1 MYIEL
6 KNINKKFGDFKASDN
21 VSFGIEK
28 GSLIG
33 LLGPSGSGKTT
44 ILRMIAGLE
53 NPDSGEIIIDGKVVN
68 NIHSSQRGIGFVF
81 QSYALFRYMTVYDNI
96 AFGLKVQKADK
107 NYIRERVTELI
118 ELIGLKGLE
127 KRYPSQLSG
136 GQRQRVAFARA
147 LAPNPQLL
155 LLDEPFAAIDA
166 KVRQELRSWLRET
179 ITKLGITSI
188 FVTHDQDE
196 AIEVADK
203 IIITNKGRIEQIGTP
218 LEVYQNP
225 QTAFTASFFG
235 HTSFLEDYTKFSSFD
250 EIPNAEKAIVR
261 PEFVKVA
268 KKDENIIY
276 PASASEGEVT
286 QVAFRGN
293 TTELTIKVNGSTIT
307 ANRGLNHAEVKVG
320 EKVNVFLYRIFVTS
334 GSEAYAD
341 EVDLSNLQRQI
352 IHATSDI
359 GKAKVQSAKETMEAI
374 NPDVTVKTYRIFV
387 TSENISELIADYD
400 FIIDG
405 TDNFPAKFLIND
417 ACVMAK
423 KPFSHAGIIRFKGQL
438 MTYVPGQ
445 GPCYRCVFKNPP
457 PKDAVPTCK
466 QAGVI
471 GAMGGVIGS
480 LQAMEAVKYIIGKG
494 ELLTGYLLTYDALT
508 MEFRK
513 VKLPTD
519 TSKCAVCGDNPT
531 ITELID
537 YEQAECDGVHL
548 TNEE

>member
-1 MYIEL
+1 MYVEL
-6 KNINKKFGDFKASDN
+6 KNINKNFGNFKASDN

-68 NIHSSQRGIGFVF
+68 NIHPSQRGIGFVF

-107 NYIRERVTELI
+107 KYIKERVSELI

-203 IIITNKGRIEQIGTP
+203 IIITNKGRIEQMGTP

-225 QTAFTASFFG
+225 QTAFTATFFG
-235 HTSFLEDYTKFSSFD
+235 HTSFLEDYTKFKSFD
-250 EIPNAEKAIVR
+250 VIPDAEQVVVR

-268 KKDENIIY
+268 KKNENIIY
-276 PASASEGEVT
+276 RASASEGEVT

-293 TTELTIKVNGSTIT
+293 TIELTISVNGSTIT
-307 ANRGLNHAEVKVG
+307 ANRGLNHPEIKVG
-320 EKVNVFLYRIFVTS
+320 EKVDVFLYRIFVIS
-334 GSEAYAD
+334 QDKAY
-341 EVDLSNLQRQI
+341 LI
-352 IHATSDI
+352 
-359 GKAKVQSAKETMEAI
+359 
-374 NPDVTVKTYRIFV
+374 
-387 TSENISELIADYD
+387 EN
-400 FIIDG
+400 
-405 TDNFPAKFLIND
+405 K
-417 ACVMAK
+417 
-423 KPFSHAGIIRFKGQL
+423 
-438 MTYVPGQ
+438 
-445 GPCYRCVFKNPP
+445 
-457 PKDAVPTCK
+457 
-466 QAGVI
+466 
-471 GAMGGVIGS
+471 
-480 LQAMEAVKYIIGKG
+480 
-494 ELLTGYLLTYDALT
+494 ALT
-508 MEFRK
+508 E
-513 VKLPTD
+513 
-519 TSKCAVCGDNPT
+519 N
-531 ITELID
+531 LIFI
-537 YEQAECDGVHL
+537 
-548 TNEE
+548 